1 MQAAFTI
8 LIVGVHL
15 LAGLILAHVS
25 AHAAAAGLST
35 SNATLEQGISWP
47 IVPGHALLI
56 GQDHQRLMK
65 TNNATHNASTFPTGR
80 RQLEAQMT
88 ITNAAFLTGKHL
100 RFYVGVGVG
109 NRAAFMSHLT
119 LDINAGFT
127 WLQCRPCYPCYDQVD
142 PIFHITGE
150 DSDSLQRVAS
160 TSPLC
165 QHVPGRLDVPP
176 DSDCLYHNILDQ
188 LDGSYTMGIL
198 VADDFWM
205 IGHASIPVQVGRSVL
220 FGCSTSNRVPFT
232 GPAGVLA
239 LGLNHPYAFQNQL
252 QASLNLPDNT
262 FSYCLSY
269 EKSSSFGLLTF
280 GGPVPVGTIF
290 TPLVTN
296 PNPNLRHVYYVTLLG
311 ISMGDFLLPIP
322 PYTFDI
328 NPDTGMGGVVLAT
341 AEAET
346 SLPEVAYIA
355 LEQAVVA
362 ALIHIPE
369 GRRKLEL
376 AKSAGVAEFD
386 LCFRPIYGSRQRIV
400 RFYQISRLFEGIP
413 PIVFHFAG
421 GASLEIPWRNI
432 VVPLNRN
439 LEKEDV
445 AHSSERERRLCMLV
459 TRFEAPFLP
468 TILGNHLQIGTRVT
482 IDTQNQVVGFTPRHC
497 DT

>member
-1 MQAAFTI
+1 M
-8 LIVGVHL
+8 GVQL
-15 LAGLILAHVS
+15 LAGLIILAHAS
-25 AHAAAAGLST
+25 AHAAASGLST

-56 GQDHQRLMK
+56 RQNHQRLMR
-65 TNNATHNASTFPTGR
+65 TDNASHNASTFPSGR
-80 RQLEAQMT
+80 RQLIAAQMF

-100 RFYVGVGVG
+100 RFYVGVSVG
-109 NRAAFMSHLT
+109 NRAAFSSRLM

-127 WLQCRPCYPCYDQVD
+127 WLQCRPCDPCYDQVD
-142 PIFHITGE
+142 PIFHITGQ

-160 TSPLC
+160 TSLFC
-165 QHVPGRLDVPP
+165 QHVPGRLDVPSP

-188 LDGSYTMGIL
+188 VDGSYTMGTL
-198 VADDFWM
+198 VADDFSI
-205 IGHASIPVQVGRSVL
+205 IGHASQPVL

-239 LGLNHPYAFQNQL
+239 LGLNYPYALQNQIS
-252 QASLNLPDNT
+252 ARLNLPDNT
-262 FSYCLSY
+262 FSYCLCY
-269 EKSSSFGLLTF
+269 EDSSPLGLLTF

-311 ISMGDFLLPIP
+311 ISVGDLLLPIP
-322 PYTFDI
+322 QYTFDI

-346 SLPEVAYIA
+346 SLPEVAYLA
-355 LEQAVVA
+355 LEQAVMA

-369 GRRKLEL
+369 GEQKLEV
-376 AKSAGVAEFD
+376 AKLKGVPDQYD
-386 LCFRPIYGSRQRIV
+386 LCFRPKYGSRQRIV
-400 RFYQISRLFEGIP
+400 TFYQISRLFQGIP

-432 VVPLNRN
+432 VVPLNRD
-439 LEKEDV
+439 LEKENV
-445 AHSSERERRLCMLV
+445 ANSRQRERRLCMLV

-468 TILGNHLQIGTRVT
+468 TILGNHMQIGTRVT
-482 IDTQNQVVGFTPRHC
+482 IDTQNRVVGFTPRYC
-497 DT
+497 DS